1 MCFRIAFTLS
11 PVTSLTSSFFCKY
24 YVLTSQTGLLRA
36 GYIPSKL
43 TFRAMID
50 GMNLQTDMPYTSAAM
65 RKSTQ
70 SQLSAGPGKFEFLM
84 FVLDS
89 LEGRKLTVDPAFYSS
104 ILVSAAL
111 SGGLKQRI
119 ASLIARSRKSG
130 DTQKEIRVEDTEA
143 KSNEICSPEITS
155 WEELFK
161 DYERYKDELCQD
173 TTFPQT
179 RVKTTKEF
187 GRILAAESAVIYNR
201 NRQQRQGSSPRRVI

>member
-1 MCFRIAFTLS
+1 
-11 PVTSLTSSFFCKY
+11 
-24 YVLTSQTGLLRA
+24 
-36 GYIPSKL
+36 
-43 TFRAMID
+43 MID
-50 GMNLQTDMPYTSAAM
+50 GMNLQTDMPYTSAAL

-130 DTQKEIRVEDTEA
+130 DTQKEIRVEDTEE
-143 KSNEICSPEITS
+143 SNEICSPEITS
-155 WEELFK
+155 WEDLFK
-161 DYERYKDELCQD
+161 DYERYKGELCQD

-201 NRQQRQGSSPRRVI
+201 NRQRQGYSAPRRVI

>member
-1 MCFRIAFTLS
+1 MCFRFAFTLS
-11 PVTSLTSSFFCKY
+11 PVTSLTSSFFCKH
-24 YVLTSQTGLLRA
+24 YVRTSQTGLLRA

-119 ASLIARSRKSG
+119 ASL
-130 DTQKEIRVEDTEA
+130 
-143 KSNEICSPEITS
+143 
-155 WEELFK
+155 F
-161 DYERYKDELCQD
+161 
-173 TTFPQT
+173 
-179 RVKTTKEF
+179 
-187 GRILAAESAVIYNR
+187 
-201 NRQQRQGSSPRRVI
+201 